1 MKVKGSITIYLS
13 MILISVM
20 LLVNVIG
27 ESARISAVQA
37 QIKNYTYMSAESA
50 LAGYGRQVYED
61 YGILL
66 VWEKQTVES
75 VIKKNIQDNINI
87 RNKSG

>member
-37 QIKNYTYMSAESA
+37 QIKSYTYMSAESA
-50 LAGYGRQVYED
+50 LAGYGRQVMKIMEYYL
-61 YGILL
+61 YGKSRLL
-66 VWEKQTVES
+66 S
-75 VIKKNIQDNINI
+75 
-87 RNKSG
+87 R

>member
-13 MILISVM
+13 MLLISVM

-37 QIKNYTYMSAESA
+37 QIKSYTYMSAESA
-50 LAGYGRQVYED
+50 LARHKRKETLCQSKELR
-61 YGILL
+61 IL
-66 VWEKQTVES
+66 
-75 VIKKNIQDNINI
+75 
-87 RNKSG
+87 

>member
-13 MILISVM
+13 MLLISVM

-37 QIKNYTYMSAESA
+37 ADKKLYIYECRVST
-50 LAGYGRQVYED
+50 GRIWKT
-61 YGILL
+61 GL
-66 VWEKQTVES
+66 
-75 VIKKNIQDNINI
+75 
-87 RNKSG
+87 

>member
-37 QIKNYTYMSAESA
+37 QIKSYTYMSAESA
-50 LAGYGRQVYED
+50 LAGYGRQVYFRSLWHL
-61 YGILL
+61 IRRMPLHVNTLL
-66 VWEKQTVES
+66 
-75 VIKKNIQDNINI
+75 I
-87 RNKSG
+87 

>member
-37 QIKNYTYMSAESA
+37 QIKSYTYMSAESA
-50 LAGYGRQVYED
+50 LADYGRQVYED

-66 VWEKQTVES
+66 VW
-75 VIKKNIQDNINI
+75 
-87 RNKSG
+87 KSRLLSR

>member
-37 QIKNYTYMSAESA
+37 QIKSYTYMSAESA
-50 LAGYGRQVYED
+50 LGRIWKT
-61 YGILL
+61 GL
-66 VWEKQTVES
+66 
-75 VIKKNIQDNINI
+75 
-87 RNKSG
+87 

>member
-1 MKVKGSITIYLS
+1 MKVRGSITIYLS

-37 QIKNYTYMSAESA
+37 QIKSYTYI
-50 LAGYGRQVYED
+50 GVQGV
-61 YGILL
+61 
-66 VWEKQTVES
+66 QT
-75 VIKKNIQDNINI
+75 
-87 RNKSG
+87 R